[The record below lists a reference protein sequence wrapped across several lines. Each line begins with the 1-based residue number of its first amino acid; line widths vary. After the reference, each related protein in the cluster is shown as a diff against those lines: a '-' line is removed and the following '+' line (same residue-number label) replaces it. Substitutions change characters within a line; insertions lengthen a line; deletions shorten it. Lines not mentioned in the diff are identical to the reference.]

1 MSLLPHVALYPK
13 PDWKNH
19 LSPEEW
25 EACLDSWITIGR
37 VYLALSDSDFRKYC
51 VQDVSLL
58 AFINSFVTNMA
69 LSNELPVMG
78 DSSKL
83 KSLHKTSYFLSHRF
97 LDSKDPLNFLPS
109 WEFLADASKVFG
121 PKNTRKIYSLAYT
134 NHCST
139 LESSMKS
146 LKNFL
151 TRELD
156 AGVNGDLIQVESQL
170 RRLNYLLRAC
180 PDVSIFFMVGIDFL
194 DALITGYKITNPS
207 LRKVI
212 ISNMYLCL
220 IGLAEGQNPNLSL
233 LIDQLFSL
241 KAAAEAHRDGNSYV
255 NDSLVPELVTVTPIL
270 KKLQQRVSDNDG
282 GSARGDFVI
291 SSLEKFRK
299 PNRSERC
306 VRNMNRKIE
315 KGKDKV
321 IKMDN
326 NSYDVKSQ
334 TPSNRVSLISQV
346 QELLPHLGSGFI
358 ARLLTQYEDNLEVV
372 ISHLLEG
379 SLPPHLDKLDKN
391 EPLENIK
398 EVKSTHNFE
407 PEESQRVLPTRR
419 NVYDNDEFDRLAVKT
434 SRIHFGRHSSQT
446 SECSLD
452 DGLSVVNKTAIISA
466 LAAFDSNDDERDDTY
481 DIEDIGG
488 TVDLTNP
495 EENLEI
501 HTPSQTQNMNDDILF
516 QNFKSNP
523 EVFERDGVTRR
534 GIMRKKLRE
543 QTGLTN
549 EMIEGWAIMLKR
561 NPKLL
566 RKLEMKSEE
575 TPNTQRELAKSAWRA
590 DESEEQNSTRTPG
603 SSSYFRVKNNE
614 VATAND
620 RKSRATRRANHN
632 RKNKHAKKIARG
644 FSG

>member
-1 MSLLPHVALYPK
+1 MSLLPHIAPYPK
-13 PDWKNH
+13 ADWKTH

-37 VYLALSDSDFRKYC
+37 FYLALPDSDFRKYS
-51 VQDVSLL
+51 VRDVSLL
-58 AFINSFVTNMA
+58 TFINSFVTNMA
-69 LSNELPVMG
+69 LSNKLPVM
-78 DSSKL
+78 
-83 KSLHKTSYFLSHRF
+83 
-97 LDSKDPLNFLPS
+97 DSKDPLNFLPS
-109 WEFLADASKVFG
+109 WGFLADASKVFG
-121 PKNTRKIYSLAYT
+121 QKNTRKLYSLAYT

-156 AGVNGDLIQVESQL
+156 AGINGDLIKVESQL
-170 RRLNYLLRAC
+170 RRLNHLLRAC
-180 PDVSIFFMVGIDFL
+180 PDVSLFFMAGIDFL
-194 DALITGYKITNPS
+194 DALITGYKITNPL

-220 IGLAEGQNPNLSL
+220 IGLAEGQNSNLSL
-233 LIDQLFSL
+233 LLDQLYSL
-241 KAAAEAHRDGNSYV
+241 KAAAEAHKDGISNA

-270 KKLQQRVSDNDG
+270 KKLQQRVSSKDG
-282 GSARGDFVI
+282 GSARADFVI

-299 PNRSERC
+299 PDRNEKYP
-306 VRNMNRKIE
+306 RNMNRKTE

-321 IKMDN
+321 INMDH
-326 NSYDVKSQ
+326 NSYDVKNQ
-334 TPSNRVSLISQV
+334 TLSNRVSLISQV

-358 ARLLTQYEDNLEVV
+358 ARLLAQYEDNLEVI
-372 ISHLLEG
+372 ISHVLEG

-391 EPLENIK
+391 EPLENIQ
-398 EVKSTHNFE
+398 EVTSNYDFE
-407 PEESQRVLPTRR
+407 QEESLCAFPTRR
-419 NVYDNDEFDRLAVKT
+419 NVYDNDEFDRLAVET
-434 SRIHFGRHSSQT
+434 SRIHFGRHSSNA

-495 EENLEI
+495 EENLDR
-501 HTPSQTQNMNDDILF
+501 HTASQTQNLYDDVLF
-516 QNFKSNP
+516 QAFKSNP
-523 EVFERDGVTRR
+523 EVFERDGATRR

-549 EMIEGWAIMLKR
+549 EVIEGWALMLRR

-575 TPNTQRELAKSAWRA
+575 TPNIQRELAKSAWRA
-590 DESEEQNSTRTPG
+590 GESEEENSTRIQE
-603 SSSYFRVKNNE
+603 SSTHVHVRNNE
-614 VATAND
+614 VTAAND
-620 RKSRATRRANHN
+620 RNTRVTRRANHN